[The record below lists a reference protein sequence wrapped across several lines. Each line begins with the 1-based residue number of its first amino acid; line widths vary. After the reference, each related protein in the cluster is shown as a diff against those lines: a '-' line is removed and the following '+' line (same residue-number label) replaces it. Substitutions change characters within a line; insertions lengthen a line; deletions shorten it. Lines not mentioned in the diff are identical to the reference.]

1 MYHILLDNI
10 PVDDIGKIFN
20 SHNVLTNDDLEVMS
34 YAPSEYL
41 KKQFVLQT
49 LHRLKLCVWIMI
61 CDVLENTKFKD
72 SVGNLLRDGELFQI

>member
-20 SHNVLTNDDLEVMS
+20 SHNVFTNDDLEVIS

-41 KKQFVLQT
+41 KKQFVQQT
-49 LHRLKLCVWIMI
+49 LHRLKLSVWTMI
-61 CDVLENTKFKD
+61 CDILENTKFMG
-72 SVGNLLRDGELFQI
+72 SVTNLLRDGEYSS